1 MSSSLLLRNNVVL
14 KGAQLA
20 CNLSILPFCFS
31 FWTWVDWCSSVIP
44 LCGHSNPDSDKALES
59 VITNSDLV
67 PKAAFFAVYV
77 PRKTKLHLETKL
89 RLYCSPTS
97 KRGELIDYEE
107 KQQNVLIGDGSSD
120 EQMCSND
127 KAFVFLSEFE
137 GIVKP
142 VEPEG
147 FEGLYVR

>member
-1 MSSSLLLRNNVVL
+1 M
-14 KGAQLA
+14 
-20 CNLSILPFCFS
+20 
-31 FWTWVDWCSSVIP
+31 
-44 LCGHSNPDSDKALES
+44 
-59 VITNSDLV
+59 
-67 PKAAFFAVYV
+67 YV

-120 EQMCSND
+120 ELLCSND
-127 KAFVFLSEFE
+127 KAFVFLSQFE